1 MGYNKLTPE
10 LIEQLRAIAPGR
22 VFTGDEINQDYEHD
36 EMPIY
41 GKFKPDVAVEVVS
54 KEEISAVM
62 KLCNDNLIP
71 VTARGA
77 GTGLAGGCPPIA
89 GGVTLV
95 TTRMNKILS
104 YDLANFTVT
113 VQPGVLLNTLAE
125 DAAKLSAETY
135 QQMPAV

>member
-54 KEEISAVM
+54 KEEISAV
-62 KLCNDNLIP
+62 LQP
-71 VTARGA
+71 EAQ
-77 GTGLAGGCPPIA
+77 
-89 GGVTLV
+89 
-95 TTRMNKILS
+95 
-104 YDLANFTVT
+104 
-113 VQPGVLLNTLAE
+113 VQVLQAAVLLL
-125 DAAKLSAETY
+125 
-135 QQMPAV
+135 QAV